1 MIPFQGSC
9 SIIRT
14 ENEFYYCENVNL
26 FIFSVDCSF
35 LTFETPHCLSW
46 VENIFVTIRDQL
58 YNRIANYMS
67 RIVFRA
73 NRGELSTLDD
83 YEKY

>member
-1 MIPFQGSC
+1 MIGFWGTF

-14 ENEFYYCENVNL
+14 ENEFFNYENANL
-26 FIFSVDCSF
+26 FVLGVDGSF

-58 YNRIANYMS
+58 YNRIANYMN